1 VSKIKYTLSSQ
12 EYNEMFRNAA
22 ASFDEEM
29 VKRDIAIKNMTK
41 KLMIINYANEF
52 IENQIASLNGT
63 IDYEQRLVTFNNE
76 KYILILDKN
85 SDIQTNIHHIKTN
98 FNIIKVQDYKDDFG
112 LVYYKTLIN

>member
-1 VSKIKYTLSSQ
+1 MKTNFKKIIYDELIREKLNKYLYQ
-12 EYNEMFRNAA
+12 F
-22 ASFDEEM
+22 
-29 VKRDIAIKNMTK
+29 KR
-41 KLMIINYANEF
+41 KLILDDKLITNCE
-52 IENQIASLNGT
+52 
-63 IDYEQRLVTFNNE
+63 LVNFNNE

>member
-1 VSKIKYTLSSQ
+1 MKTNFKKIIYDELIREKLNKYLYQ
-12 EYNEMFRNAA
+12 F
-22 ASFDEEM
+22 
-29 VKRDIAIKNMTK
+29 KR
-41 KLMIINYANEF
+41 KLILDDKLITNCE
-52 IENQIASLNGT
+52 
-63 IDYEQRLVTFNNE
+63 LVTFNNE